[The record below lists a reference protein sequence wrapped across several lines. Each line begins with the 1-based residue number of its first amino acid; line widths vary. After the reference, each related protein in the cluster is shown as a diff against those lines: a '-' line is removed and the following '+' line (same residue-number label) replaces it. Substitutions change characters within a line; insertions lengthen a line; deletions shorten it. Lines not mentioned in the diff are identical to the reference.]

1 MVAPTFQRA
10 GLLPERLADHLRD
23 QIASGALAPG
33 RRLVEQDL
41 AGALQVSRVPL
52 REAFRIL
59 CAEGLVTLSPH
70 RGAEVSS
77 TSQEEL
83 EELFEVRAMLES
95 RAAVLAAR
103 RAAPQ
108 QIEQLQQLVDAMA
121 MAIRAK
127 DTVGYYRAGA
137 RFHEVLVEAAGN
149 HSLSALHAQVGTRL
163 RRYQIA
169 LSALPGSPARSNQE
183 HAQLLEAI
191 VLRDSA
197 RAAALAEQHVE
208 ALVQRYRKAQS
219 RRKT

>member
-1 MVAPTFQRA
+1 MTMVAPTFQRA

-108 QIEQLQQLVDAMA
+108 QD
-121 MAIRAK
+121 
-127 DTVGYYRAGA
+127 
-137 RFHEVLVEAAGN
+137 
-149 HSLSALHAQVGTRL
+149 
-163 RRYQIA
+163 
-169 LSALPGSPARSNQE
+169 
-183 HAQLLEAI
+183 
-191 VLRDSA
+191 
-197 RAAALAEQHVE
+197 
-208 ALVQRYRKAQS
+208 RKS
-219 RRKT
+219 VV